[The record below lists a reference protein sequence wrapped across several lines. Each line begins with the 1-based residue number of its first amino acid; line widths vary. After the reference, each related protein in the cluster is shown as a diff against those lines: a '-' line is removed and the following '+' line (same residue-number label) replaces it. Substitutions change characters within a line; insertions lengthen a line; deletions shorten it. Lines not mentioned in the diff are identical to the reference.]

1 MNVKADQINA
11 KDAAVMI
18 GCDVSKVYS
27 LARSGELDSINVGLG
42 NKRPRYMFNK
52 SEIDRYMRQ
61 HNRDI
66 RQHSSLYTQ
75 SVVNSQ
81 KTPEE
86 YEQVIREKEQEIHDL
101 REALCSIKR
110 NLELQVVDIASKVM

>member
-1 MNVKADQINA
+1 MNVKVDQINA
-11 KDAAVMI
+11 QDAAAMI
-18 GCDVSKVYS
+18 GCKVSKVYS

-52 SEIDRYMRQ
+52 SDIDRY
-61 HNRDI
+61 I

-86 YEQVIREKEQEIHDL
+86 YERIIREKEQEIHDL
-101 REALCSIKR
+101 REALWGIKR